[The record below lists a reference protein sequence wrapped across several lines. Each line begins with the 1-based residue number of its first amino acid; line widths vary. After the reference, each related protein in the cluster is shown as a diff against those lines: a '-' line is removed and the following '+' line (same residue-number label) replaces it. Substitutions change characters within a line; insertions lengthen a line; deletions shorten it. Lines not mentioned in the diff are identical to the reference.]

1 MIELIFILLG
11 IVVGYNIR
19 HEWNSH
25 QENLVYE
32 KVDAKV
38 RHELEVAQN
47 LNKSLLEDISVLK
60 KILAESKSN
69 EAVY

>member
-1 MIELIFILLG
+1 MLEFLFILLG

-38 RHELEVAQN
+38 RHELEVSLN
-47 LNKSLLEDISVLK
+47 LNKSLLEDIALLK
-60 KILAESKSN
+60 KMLAESNSN
-69 EAVY
+69 DVV